1 MSGPK
6 ISVAMHALLPT
17 GVGHRVG
24 YVEIAQTREGLRF
37 DARKLPDLRP
47 YGVQPGPRGFH
58 VHEFADLTNPGC
70 HYDPEHTK
78 THRGPFGMGH
88 RGDLPAL
95 WIGSGG
101 RPTAVVLAPRLALHE
116 IMGRSLIIH
125 EGGDNYT
132 DEPKNGGGGRRA
144 LGGMITPACPHC
156 RGGR

>member
-156 RGGR
+156 RGSR

>member
-37 DARKLPDLRP
+37 DSRKLPDLRP
-47 YGVQPGPRGFH
+47 YGVQPGTRGFH

>member
-95 WIGSGG
+95 YIGPGG
-101 RPTAVVLAPRLALHE
+101 RPTAVVTAPRLALHE

-132 DEPKNGGGGRRA
+132 DTPKNGGGGRRA
-144 LGGMITPACPHC
+144 LGGVITPACPHC
-156 RGGR
+156 R

>member
-132 DEPKNGGGGRRA
+132 DDPKNGGGGRRA

-156 RGGR
+156 RGSR